1 MNERYK
7 IRSVGGAAVL
17 TVPQSV
23 MRTMRLQVGD
33 TVIFDVRKIAGEETI
48 LVLPDKPLIKPK
60 NGAKR

>member
-7 IRSVGGAAVL
+7 IRSVGGAAVV

-33 TVIFDVRKIAGEETI
+33 NVIFEVRKVAGEETI
-48 LVLPDKPLIKPK
+48 LILPDKPLIKK
-60 NGAKR
+60 GK